1 MPGKKTT
8 DAARENRDNEERI
21 MENRKTENNPKRG
34 TIIGIDLG
42 TATTEAAVFRDGK
55 PVMIC
60 GFDGS
65 VVTPSAVGVDE
76 SGNLVIGERAKAQFI
91 MAPERTVIEVKRKMG
106 TDERISMGRQ
116 TFSPVELSAM
126 LLEYVKRYASQYLD
140 EDIDRAVIS
149 VPAYFDDLQRQA
161 VVEAGKKAGFA
172 VERIINEPTAAAL
185 SYGIDHLEEES
196 NILIYDL
203 GGGTFDVTLL
213 ELFDGVLEVK
223 ASSGDNQLGG
233 KDFDERLVSWLRS
246 RFEEKNGV
254 SLEGNVHAMA
264 RLKEQAEKCKVAL
277 SSQDQEIIHIP
288 FLAEKD
294 GLPLALEETV
304 TRLQFEELI
313 EDLVDRTHDPIQ
325 VVLDDGKIKKEDL
338 DLILLVGGSTRVP
351 LVARDIEAFLGME
364 PKGEI
369 DPDYSVA
376 MGAAIQAGII
386 AGVVDSDSSII
397 MTDVNPYTL
406 GIRTIGN
413 FSDDFMSV
421 IIPRNVTIP
430 VTRHQVYYTV
440 VEGQRAAEIEI
451 YQGESRTASRNHLL
465 GKFTIDGIP
474 AAPAGD
480 ESIDVAFSYN
490 QNGMLS
496 VTAALVSTG
505 KEMSVTIDMMAVRK
519 EERVDVSRWKS
530 SAFAGDYRSAV
541 RRAEKAVKDL
551 NREAGEDSRSMA
563 GELEELV
570 YRLKKAVM
578 EEDLDEAD
586 RLDEEIHDF
595 MEEI

>member
-1 MPGKKTT
+1 
-8 DAARENRDNEERI
+8 
-21 MENRKTENNPKRG
+21 MENTNKNSSTGRG
-34 TIIGIDLG
+34 SIIGIDLG
-42 TATTEAAVFRDGK
+42 TSTTEAAIFRDGK
-55 PVMIC
+55 AEMIH

-76 SGNLVIGERAKAQFI
+76 SGNLIIGGRAKAQFI

-106 TDERISMGRQ
+106 TDEKIPMGRQ
-116 TFSPVELSAM
+116 SFTPVELSAM
-126 LLEYVKRYASQYLD
+126 LLEYVKRYASQYMD

-149 VPAYFDDLQRQA
+149 VPAYFDDIQRQA
-161 VVEAGKKAGFA
+161 VVEAGKKAGFV

-233 KDFDERLVSWLRS
+233 KDFDERFVGWLQK
-246 RFEEKNGV
+246 RFEEKHGV
-254 SLEGNVHAMA
+254 KLEGNIHAMA
-264 RLKEQAEKCKVAL
+264 RLKEQAEKCKAAL
-277 SSQDQEIIHIP
+277 SSSEEETIQIP

-294 GLPLALEETV
+294 GVPLALEETV
-304 TRLQFEELI
+304 TRSQFEELI
-313 EDLVDRTHDPIQ
+313 GDLVRRTHDPIQ
-325 VVLDDGKIKKEDL
+325 TVLEDGKIEKEEL
-338 DLILLVGGSTRVP
+338 DLVLLVGGSTKVP
-351 LVARDIEAFLGME
+351 LVSRDLGEFLGIE
-364 PKGEI
+364 PKREI

-386 AGVVDSDSSII
+386 AGEVDTDSSII

-406 GIRTIGN
+406 GIRTLNGY
-413 FSDDFMSV
+413 SDDYMSV

-430 VTRHQVYYTV
+430 VTRHEVYYTAV
-440 VEGQRAAEIEI
+440 PGQKAAEIEI

-474 AAPAGD
+474 AAPAGE
-480 ESIDVAFSYN
+480 ESIDVSFSYN
-490 QNGMLS
+490 QNGMLNVS
-496 VTAALVSTG
+496 ASLVSTG
-505 KEMSVTIDMMAVRK
+505 KEMAIAIDMMGAEK
-519 EERVDVSRWKS
+519 EERVDVSQWKTS
-530 SAFAGDYRSAV
+530 PFAGDYRSTV
-541 RRAEKAVKDL
+541 RRAQKAQKELEK
-551 NREAGEDSRSMA
+551 EAGEDAREVA
-563 GELEELV
+563 RELEELL
-570 YRLKKAVM
+570 YQLKKALI
-578 EEDLDEAD
+578 EENLDEAD
-586 RLDEEIHDF
+586 DLDEEIRDL

>member
-1 MPGKKTT
+1 MGEIK
-8 DAARENRDNEERI
+8 NEKSR
-21 MENRKTENNPKRG
+21 

-42 TATTEAAVFRDGK
+42 TATTEAAIYRHGK
-55 PVMIC
+55 PEMIPS
-60 GFDGS
+60 FNGS

-76 SGNLVIGERAKAQFI
+76 SGNLVIGEKAKAQFI
-91 MAPERTVIEVKRKMG
+91 MAPERTVIEVKRKLG
-106 TDERISMGRQ
+106 TGEKISMGRQ

-149 VPAYFDDLQRQA
+149 VPAYFDDIQRQA
-161 VVEAGKKAGFA
+161 VVEAGKRAGFE

-196 NILIYDL
+196 YILIYDL

-223 ASSGDNQLGG
+223 ASSGDNRLGG
-233 KDFDERLVSWLRS
+233 EDFDERLMGWLRK

-254 SLEGNVHAMA
+254 SLDGDVHSMA
-264 RLKEQAEKCKVAL
+264 RLKEQAEACKVAL
-277 SSQDQEIIHIP
+277 SSQEEAAVSIP
-288 FLAEKD
+288 FLAEK
-294 GLPLALEETV
+294 GGVPLALEEMV
-304 TRLQFEELI
+304 TRSLFEELI
-313 EDLVDRTHDPIQ
+313 KDLVSRTHDPIQ
-325 VVLDDGKIKKEDL
+325 VVLEDGKIGKEDL

-351 LVARDIEAFLGME
+351 LVARDIEEFLGME

-386 AGVVDSDSSII
+386 AGEIDSDTGII

-406 GIRTIGN
+406 GIRTIDDH
-413 FSDDFMSV
+413 SDDFMSV

-440 VEGQRAAEIEI
+440 VPGQSAAGIEI

-474 AAPAGD
+474 AAPAGA
-480 ESIDVAFSYN
+480 ESVDVAFSYN

-496 VTAALVSTG
+496 VTATLMSTG
-505 KEMSVTIDMMAVRK
+505 KEMAVSIDMMAAVR
-519 EERVDVSRWKS
+519 EERVDVSQWKT
-530 SAFAGDYRSAV
+530 SAFAGDYRGVV
-541 RRAEKAVKDL
+541 RRAEKALKEL
-551 NREAGEDSRSMA
+551 EREVGEDSRDMA
-563 GELEELV
+563 RELEELI
-570 YRLKKAVM
+570 YQLKKAVM
-578 EEDLDEAD
+578 EEDLDQAD
-586 RLDEEIHDF
+586 RLEEEIRDL